1 MADDVIWIV
10 TDETPVNTGISG
22 QKNAQDTGNPY
33 ADLEENLVVRPP
45 RKGIP
50 VAAEKLERGMS
61 EFVEIMG
68 RVLKHTRESTK
79 ALDGM
84 TLDEIELSVEVN
96 GEGQLSL
103 LGMGGKAGAKGAMTL
118 KFKATKAP

>member
-10 TDETPVNTGISG
+10 TDETVEGGSISG

-33 ADLEENLVVRPP
+33 ADFEENLTVRSQ
-45 RKGIP
+45 RKGVP
-50 VAAEKLERGMS
+50 VAAEKLERGMR

-68 RVLKHTRESTK
+68 RVLKHTRESTQEL
-79 ALDGM
+79 AGM

-103 LGMGGKAGAKGAMTL
+103 LGMGGKTGAKGAMTL